1 MNTTCS
7 NRKLLETT
15 KAELNYIVSC
25 ILQTDRATA
34 ADITSRA
41 ATAVAAKMAGAG
53 VASGLLGLV
62 STFGAAS
69 TGTAIAS
76 LSGAAQSTATLYWVG
91 SWVGG
96 GVAWGAAITG
106 GVGIVV
112 GVVVYQLL
120 KSHPRKPESF
130 RPIDSAI
137 LNTAIALIAQIDAEL
152 AKEKQPSDA
161 EMTEFYCF
169 VLAPFYQALR
179 QELEDIAS
187 RLDTKNSFALQV
199 NAEPDFERRVID
211 PFRALQKSQRGL
223 QR

>member
-1 MNTTCS
+1 MTFS

-15 KAELNYIVSC
+15 KTELNYIVSC
-25 ILQTDRATA
+25 ILQTDRDTA
-34 ADITSRA
+34 ADFTSRA

-53 VASGLLGLV
+53 IATGLLGLV
-62 STFGAAS
+62 STFGTAS

-76 LSGAAQSTATLYWVG
+76 LSGAAQSTATLYAVG

-120 KSHPRKPESF
+120 KSRPREPDSF
-130 RPIDSAI
+130 QPIDTAI

-152 AKEKQPSDA
+152 TKEKPPSDS
-161 EMTEFYCF
+161 EMAEFYCL
-169 VLAPFYQALR
+169 VLAPFNQALR
-179 QELEDIAS
+179 QALEDISS

-199 NAEPDFERRVID
+199 NAEPDFDRRVID
-211 PFRALQKSQRGL
+211 PFRALQKSQRVVP
-223 QR
+223 R